1 MKKSST
7 YAILIAS
14 IILVSSVSLAAN
26 FAAAS
31 PDNGNG
37 LAGNRPLQKTWVRLN
52 GVINTWGTE
61 DVNGLLQTRARTTIL
76 SAENGQNLTSATAI
90 WTTNNSRP
98 ISNVKAKENSTYV
111 FYAAKLNN
119 ASVSEFNISNSDY
132 FLNGTWNLYTVTSTI
147 TVITDENNTIVKVH
161 RESDTQVTK
170 AYGELNV
177 TSNWTKFTLKIDD
190 QDDLSGTIYRS
201 ITRQAAFNRFAI
213 IDYTATK
220 TTRADLAQMQTCFRA
235 TPGWG
240 NFDAQMDFNG
250 NFEVDIA
257 DISTVAANI

>member
-1 MKKSST
+1 MKKSSIL
-7 YAILIAS
+7 AIMVAS
-14 IILVSSVSLAAN
+14 IILVSSLGLAVN
-26 FAAAS
+26 LAAAS
-31 PDNGNG
+31 QNQVD
-37 LAGNRPLQKTWVRLN
+37 LAGNRPNQKTWVRLN
-52 GVINTWGTE
+52 GVINSWGTQE
-61 DVNGLLQTRARTTIL
+61 VNGLLQTRARTTIL
-76 SAENGQNLTSATAI
+76 STENTRDLTSATAI

-98 ISNVKAKENSTYV
+98 INSVRSKENFTYV
-111 FYAAKLNN
+111 FYAARLNN
-119 ASVSEFNISNSDY
+119 ASVSEFSVNNADY
-132 FLNGTWNLYTVTSTI
+132 FLNGTWNLYTVTSKI

-161 RESDTQVTK
+161 RESDTQVSK

-177 TSNWTKFTLKIDD
+177 TSNWTKFTLNING
-190 QDDLSGTIYRS
+190 QDELSGTIYRS

-220 TTRADLAQMQTCFRA
+220 TTHADLAQMQTCFRA

-257 DISTVAANI
+257 DISTVAANM